1 MLHVEIGK
9 LIKSNDNFA
18 IASHTSP
25 DGDSIGAMLALYTIL
40 SSLGKKV
47 DVFVEDTPP
56 YKYSFLPKFEEL
68 KICNNSGEYSCLF
81 VLDCGDKERLGKC
94 EDLIDR
100 AKRVINIDHHI
111 SNNMFGH
118 LNIVDPN
125 ASSTG
130 ELIYQILKLNG
141 FEISKDIAACLYT
154 SIITD
159 TGGLKYSNTTS
170 VTLSIVGD
178 LINTGIDFSEI
189 SSFIYNRRSI
199 SQIKLMSMVTQ
210 TLEMH
215 MDNKVSMLTLT
226 RNMLDECSANDE
238 EAEEFINIAR
248 DIDGVQVAVFIKEK
262 DQLIYKISLRSKK
275 LVDVRKVAEEFGGG
289 GHIRAA
295 GCTIEGNINEIKKK
309 LIFAIKK
316 HMGVDA

>member
-9 LIKSNDNFA
+9 LIKSNDKFA

-25 DGDSIGAMLALYTIL
+25 DGDSIGAMLALYNIL

-56 YKYSFLPKFEEL
+56 HKYSFLKNFEEF
-68 KICNNSGEYSCLF
+68 KICKNSGEYSCLF
-81 VLDCGDKERLGKC
+81 VLDCGDRERLGNC

-100 AKRVINIDHHI
+100 SKKVINIDHHI
-111 SNNMFGH
+111 SNKMFGH
-118 LNIVDPN
+118 FNIVDPN

-130 ELIYQILKLNG
+130 ELIYQIIKLNG
-141 FEISKDIAACLYT
+141 FEISRDVAACLYT

-170 VTLSIVGD
+170 MTFSIVGD

-189 SSFIYNRRSI
+189 SSLIYNRKSI
-199 SQIKLMSMVTQ
+199 SQVKLMSLVTQ
-210 TLEMH
+210 TIEMH

-226 RNMLDECSANDE
+226 RDMLAECSSNDE

-248 DIDGVQVAVFIKEK
+248 DIEGVQVAVFIKEK
-262 DQLIYKISLRSKK
+262 DYDVYKISLRSKK
-275 LVDVRKVAEEFGGG
+275 YVDVRKIAEEFGGG

-295 GCTIEGNINEIKKK
+295 GCTIEGNIDEIKRK
-309 LIFAIKK
+309 LLFIIKK
-316 HMGVDA
+316 HMGVNA